1 MNIVTSQPATAA
13 PATGGTPVEG
23 FSPEMGGYSEN
34 LASQPNNDAEL
45 PSDEK
50 AARFEREVVPL
61 HEVLYQHALHMCHN
75 HADAEDLVQDT
86 LVKAYSSFHSF
97 VPDTNLKAWLY
108 RIQTNT
114 YIDGYRRKLRQ
125 PIQCSTN
132 GITEQELAAHAR
144 RTSTGPV
151 SAEDET
157 LAALPDTEIMAA
169 MQSLPDQFRAA
180 VYYADVEGFRY
191 QEIADIMGTPRPTVS
206 SRLQRGRQHLRR
218 LLADEARR
226 GAPEDGQPL
235 RGAACCKSVM

>member
-13 PATGGTPVEG
+13 PVTRGTPVEG

-34 LASQPNNDAEL
+34 LASHPNNDAEL
-45 PSDEK
+45 PSGEK

-86 LVKAYSSFHSF
+86 MVKAYSSFHSF

-114 YIDGYRRKLRQ
+114 YIHGYRRKLRQ
-125 PIQCSTN
+125 PIQCSTD
-132 GITEQELAAHAR
+132 GITDQELAAHAR
-144 RTSTGPV
+144 RTWTGPV
-151 SAEDET
+151 SAEDEA

-169 MQSLPDQFRAA
+169 MRSLPEQFRAV

-191 QEIADIMGTPRPTVS
+191 REIADIMGTPHGTVQ
-206 SRLQRGRQHLRR
+206 SRLARGRQHLRR
-218 LLADEARR
+218 VLVDPAHAGSRGRPRVRDSAR
-226 GAPEDGQPL
+226 
-235 RGAACCKSVM
+235 CTSIK

>member
-13 PATGGTPVEG
+13 SATGGTPVEG

-45 PSDEK
+45 PSGEK

-61 HEVLYQHALHMCHN
+61 HEVLFQHALRMCHN

-86 LVKAYSSFHSF
+86 MVKAYSSFHSS

-151 SAEDET
+151 SAEDEA

-180 VYYADVEGFRY
+180 L
-191 QEIADIMGTPRPTVS
+191 
-206 SRLQRGRQHLRR
+206 SRCRARGNW
-218 LLADEARR
+218 EN
-226 GAPEDGQPL
+226 P
-235 RGAACCKSVM
+235 

>member
-13 PATGGTPVEG
+13 ATGGTPVEG

-45 PSDEK
+45 PSGEK

-86 LVKAYSSFHSF
+86 MVKAYSSFHSL
-97 VPDTNLKAWLY
+97 VPDTSLKAWLY

-132 GITEQELAAHAR
+132 GLTEQELAAHAR

-151 SAEDET
+151 SAEDEV

-191 QEIADIMGTPRPTVS
+191 QEIADIMGTSHGTVQ
-206 SRLQRGRQHLRR
+206 SRLARGRQHLRR
-218 LLADEARR
+218 VLVDAAHAGSRGRPRVCDSARC
-226 GAPEDGQPL
+226 ASI
-235 RGAACCKSVM
+235 K

>member
-23 FSPEMGGYSEN
+23 VSPEMGGYSEN
-34 LASQPNNDAEL
+34 LASQPNYDAEL
-45 PSDEK
+45 PSGEK
-50 AARFEREVVPL
+50 LARFEREVVPL

-86 LVKAYSSFHSF
+86 MVKAHSSFHSF
-97 VPDTNLKAWLY
+97 MPDTNLKAWLY

-125 PIQCSTN
+125 PIQYSTN
-132 GITEQELAAHAR
+132 GITEQELGHAR
-144 RTSTGPV
+144 RTSTGPI
-151 SAEDET
+151 SAEDEA

-180 VYYADVEGFRY
+180 VYYADVAGFRY
-191 QEIADIMGTPRPTVS
+191 QEIADIMGTSHGTVR
-206 SRLQRGRQHLRR
+206 SRLARGRQHLRR
-218 LLADEARR
+218 VLVDAAHAGSRGRPRVRDSARC
-226 GAPEDGQPL
+226 ASI
-235 RGAACCKSVM
+235 K

>member
-13 PATGGTPVEG
+13 PPTGGTPVEG
-23 FSPEMGGYSEN
+23 FSPGIGGYSEN

-45 PSDEK
+45 PSGEK

-86 LVKAYSSFHSF
+86 MVKAYSSFHSF
-97 VPDTNLKAWLY
+97 LPDTNLKTWLY

-132 GITEQELAAHAR
+132 GISEQELAAHAR
-144 RTSTGPV
+144 RTSTGPI
-151 SAEDET
+151 SAEDEA

-191 QEIADIMGTPRPTVS
+191 QEIADVMGTSRRTVQ
-206 SRLQRGRQHLRR
+206 SRLARGRQHLRR
-218 LLADEARR
+218 VLVDAAHAGSRGRPRVRDSARY
-226 GAPEDGQPL
+226 ASI
-235 RGAACCKSVM
+235 K

>member
-13 PATGGTPVEG
+13 PATGGTPIEG
-23 FSPEMGGYSEN
+23 FRPEMGGYSEN

-45 PSDEK
+45 PSSEK

-86 LVKAYSSFHSF
+86 MVKAYSSFHSF
-97 VPDTNLKAWLY
+97 VPDTNLKTWLY

-144 RTSTGPV
+144 RTSTGPI
-151 SAEDET
+151 SAEDEA

-191 QEIADIMGTPRPTVS
+191 QEIADIMGTSHGTVQ
-206 SRLQRGRQHLRR
+206 SRLARGRQHLRR
-218 LLADEARR
+218 VLVDAAHEGSRGRPRVRDSARC
-226 GAPEDGQPL
+226 ASI
-235 RGAACCKSVM
+235 K

>member
-1 MNIVTSQPATAA
+1 MNIVASQSATAA

-23 FSPEMGGYSEN
+23 FNPEMGGYSEN

-45 PSDEK
+45 PSGEK

-86 LVKAYSSFHSF
+86 MVKAYSSFHSF

-132 GITEQELAAHAR
+132 GITEQELADR
-144 RTSTGPV
+144 
-151 SAEDET
+151 
-157 LAALPDTEIMAA
+157 
-169 MQSLPDQFRAA
+169 
-180 VYYADVEGFRY
+180 
-191 QEIADIMGTPRPTVS
+191 
-206 SRLQRGRQHLRR
+206 
-218 LLADEARR
+218 
-226 GAPEDGQPL
+226 
-235 RGAACCKSVM
+235 KSVV

>member
-23 FSPEMGGYSEN
+23 FSPDMGGYSEN

-45 PSDEK
+45 PSGEK
-50 AARFEREVVPL
+50 ALRFEREVVPL

-86 LVKAYSSFHSF
+86 MVTAYSSFHSF

-132 GITEQELAAHAR
+132 WITEQELAAHAR
-144 RTSTGPV
+144 RTSTGPIRRV
-151 SAEDET
+151 PASKRPAGPGDAQLPARRVPKWLGGPEISQPPQRRRGSGP
-157 LAALPDTEIMAA
+157 AAA
-169 MQSLPDQFRAA
+169 SLPQR
-180 VYYADVEGFRY
+180 
-191 QEIADIMGTPRPTVS
+191 
-206 SRLQRGRQHLRR
+206 RGRFH
-218 LLADEARR
+218 AR
-226 GAPEDGQPL
+226 
-235 RGAACCKSVM
+235 

>member
-34 LASQPNNDAEL
+34 LASQTNNDAEL
-45 PSDEK
+45 PSGEK

-75 HADAEDLVQDT
+75 HTDAEDLVQDT
-86 LVKAYSSFHSF
+86 MVKAYSSFHSF
-97 VPDTNLKAWLY
+97 LPDTNLKTWLY

-125 PIQCSTN
+125 PIQCSTS
-132 GITEQELAAHAR
+132 GISEQELAAHAR

-151 SAEDET
+151 SAEDEA

-191 QEIADIMGTPRPTVS
+191 QEIADIMGTSHGTVK
-206 SRLQRGRQHLRR
+206 SRLARGRQHLRR
-218 LLADEARR
+218 VLVDAAHARSR
-226 GAPEDGQPL
+226 ERPRL
-235 RGAACCKSVM
+235 RDSARCASIK

>member
-13 PATGGTPVEG
+13 SATGGTPVEG

-45 PSDEK
+45 PSGEK

-61 HEVLYQHALHMCHN
+61 HEVLFQHALRMCHN

-86 LVKAYSSFHSF
+86 MVKAYSSFHSF
-97 VPDTNLKAWLY
+97 VSDTNLKAWLY

-151 SAEDET
+151 SAEDEA

-191 QEIADIMGTPRPTVS
+191 QEIADIMGTSHGTVK
-206 SRLQRGRQHLRR
+206 SRLARGRQHLRR
-218 LLADEARR
+218 GLADAAHAGSRGRPRVRDSARC
-226 GAPEDGQPL
+226 ASI
-235 RGAACCKSVM
+235 K